1 MMNAKTAKV
10 QPEEIAGLTKIEA
23 LVYLGSKGLDA
34 KAATEFY
41 NEHKTARAGITAGF
55 YAKLVEGPMDDAT
68 FQEWLKSEGTDN
80 TRRHESHFNAIR
92 ELANKIHGSK

>member
-1 MMNAKTAKV
+1 MNAKTVQV
-10 QPEEIAGLTKIEA
+10 QPEDIAGLTKIEA
-23 LVYLGSKGLDA
+23 LVFLGSKGLDA

-41 NEHKTARAGITAGF
+41 NEHKTSRTGITAGF
-55 YAKLVEGPMDDAT
+55 YEKLVAGPMSDES
-68 FQEWLKSEGTDN
+68 FQEWLKTEGTEN

>member
-1 MMNAKTAKV
+1 MNAKVAKV

-23 LVYLGSKGLDA
+23 LVYLGSKGMDA

-55 YAKLVEGPMDDAT
+55 YALLVEGPMDDAA
-68 FQEWLKSEGTDN
+68 FQEWLKTGSDN

-92 ELANKIHGSK
+92 ELANRIHGSK